1 MSHASDR
8 GAGSAAA
15 AVAPAAY
22 PRRWAAA
29 IVMMIAAL
37 LDLIDASVVNTALP
51 SIGRS
56 LHASPAELEWTVSAY
71 MLGFAATL
79 IIAGHLGDR
88 FGRKRLFLT
97 GVACFALASAGSAIA
112 SDPGQ
117 LIAARAVQGVAA
129 AALLP
134 QVLGSVRTMFDG
146 AERGK
151 VFALFGITA
160 GVANAAGVLLGGALT
175 DWDLFGWGWRT
186 VFAVNIPIA
195 AAALLLGAKWIPT
208 SRERTGGRIDVAGN
222 LILALCLVAI
232 VLPLVEG
239 RSNGWPLWGWICLT
253 GGVVVL
259 AALVG
264 YESWRRI
271 EHPLLPA
278 ALLKRPAFGSGLLI
292 QLLFGA
298 GMSGF
303 FLVFTIWLQAGQG
316 YTPSQAGVLMIAMS
330 AGSFISAPVV
340 VTLVAKIGR
349 NILVIGSLL
358 MAGGLFWVQCALNGA
373 APGHTG
379 AWPLVPGLLVAGV
392 GLGFVVVPLVDI
404 VLTAVPEHLAGG
416 ASGIFSTAQQFGGSL
431 GVALIGSLFFTH
443 ASRGLTDALTHAVPW
458 AIGAFLVC
466 AVLCLGLP
474 GKNLTR
480 RLADSSSALD
490 AA

>member
-1 MSHASDR
+1 
-8 GAGSAAA
+8 
-15 AVAPAAY
+15 
-22 PRRWAAA
+22 
-29 IVMMIAAL
+29 MMIAAL
-37 LDLIDASVVNTALP
+37 LDLIDASIVNTALP
-51 SIGRS
+51 SIGRN

-112 SDPGQ
+112 SGPGQ

-134 QVLGSVRTMFDG
+134 QVLGSLRTMFDG

-151 VFALFGITA
+151 VFGLFGVTA
-160 GVANAAGVLLGGALT
+160 GVANAAGVLLGGVLT
-175 DWDLFGWGWRT
+175 DWDLFDWDWRT
-186 VFAVNIPIA
+186 IFAVNIPIA
-195 AAALLLGAKWIPT
+195 AGALLLGAKWIPI
-208 SRERTGGRIDVAGN
+208 SRERTGGRVDVAGN

-239 RSNGWPLWGWICLT
+239 RSNGWPPWGWICLA
-253 GGVVVL
+253 GGFLAL

-278 ALLKRPAFGSGLLI
+278 ALFKRPAFGSGLLI

-330 AGSFISAPVV
+330 AG
-340 VTLVAKIGR
+340 
-349 NILVIGSLL
+349 
-358 MAGGLFWVQCALNGA
+358 GLSWVQYALNDA
-373 APGHTG
+373 APRHIG
-379 AWPLVPGLLVAGV
+379 AWPLVPGLLVAGI
-392 GLGFVVVPLVDI
+392 GLGFVVVPLVNI

-416 ASGIFSTAQQFGGSL
+416 ASGIFSTAQQFGGAL
-431 GVALIGSLFFTH
+431 GVAIIGNLFFAH
-443 ASRGLTDALTHAVPW
+443 ASRGLTGAITHAAPW
-458 AIGAFLVC
+458 AIGTFLIC

-490 AA
+490 AV

>member
-1 MSHASDR
+1 MSRASDG
-8 GAGSAAA
+8 GAGSAAI
-15 AVAPAAY
+15 APVAY
-22 PRRWAAA
+22 PKRWAAA
-29 IVMMIAAL
+29 FVMMIAAL
-37 LDLIDASVVNTALP
+37 LDLIDASIVNTALP

-56 LHASPAELEWTVSAY
+56 LHAAPAELEWTVSAY

-112 SDPGQ
+112 ADPGQ

-134 QVLGSVRTMFDG
+134 QVLGSLRTMFDG
-146 AERGK
+146 AARAK
-151 VFALFGITA
+151 VFALFGVTA
-160 GVANAAGVLLGGALT
+160 GVANAAGVLLGGVLT

-186 VFAVNIPIA
+186 VFAVNLPIA
-195 AAALLLGAKWIPT
+195 AGVLLLGAKWIPT

-239 RSNGWPLWGWICLT
+239 RSNDWPLWGWICLP
-253 GGVVVL
+253 GGVLAL

-278 ALLKRPAFGSGLLI
+278 ALFQRPAFGAGLLV
-292 QLLFGA
+292 QLLLGA

-330 AGSFISAPVV
+330 AGAFISAPVV

-349 NILVIGSLL
+349 NILVIGNLL
-358 MAGGLFWVQCALNGA
+358 MAGGLLWVQYALNDA
-373 APGHTG
+373 APRHTG
-379 AWPLVPGLLVAGV
+379 AWPLVPGLLVAGI

-404 VLTAVPEHLAGG
+404 VLTAVPERLAGG
-416 ASGIFSTAQQFGGSL
+416 ASGIFSTAQQFGGAL
-431 GVALIGSLFFTH
+431 GVAIIGNLFFTH
-443 ASRGLTDALTHAVPW
+443 TSRGLTGAIVHAAPW
-458 AIGAFLVC
+458 AIGAFLIC

-474 GKNLTR
+474 GRNRPR

>member
-1 MSHASDR
+1 MSRVDDR
-8 GAGSAAA
+8 GAAAI
-15 AVAPAAY
+15 APAAY
-22 PRRWAAA
+22 PKRWAAA

-37 LDLIDASVVNTALP
+37 LDLIDASIVNTALP

-88 FGRKRLFLT
+88 FGRKGLFLT

-112 SDPGQ
+112 SDPSQ

-134 QVLGSVRTMFDG
+134 QVLGSLRIMFDG

-151 VFALFGITA
+151 VFALFGVTA
-160 GVANAAGVLLGGALT
+160 GVANAAGVLLGGVLT

-186 VFAVNIPIA
+186 IFAVNIPIA
-195 AAALLLGAKWIPT
+195 AGTLLLGAKWIPT

-239 RSNGWPLWGWICLT
+239 RSNGWPLWGWICLA
-253 GGVVVL
+253 GGVLAL
-259 AALVG
+259 AALVN

-278 ALLKRPAFGSGLLI
+278 ALFKRPAFGSGLLI

-303 FLVFTIWLQAGQG
+303 FLVFTIWLQTGQG
-316 YTPSQAGVLMIAMS
+316 YTPSQAGVLMMAMS
-330 AGSFISAPVV
+330 AGAFISAPVV

-349 NILVIGSLL
+349 NILVVGNLL
-358 MAGGLFWVQCALNGA
+358 MAGGLLWVQCALNDA
-373 APGHTG
+373 APQHTG
-379 AWPLVPGLLVAGV
+379 AWPLVPGLLVAGI
-392 GLGFVVVPLVDI
+392 GLGFVVVPLVNI

-416 ASGIFSTAQQFGGSL
+416 ASGIFSTAQQFGGAL
-431 GVALIGSLFFTH
+431 GVAIIGNLFFTH
-443 ASRGLTDALTHAVPW
+443 ASRGLTGAITHAAPW
-458 AIGAFLVC
+458 AIGTFLIC

-480 RLADSSSALD
+480 RLTDSSSALD
-490 AA
+490 PA